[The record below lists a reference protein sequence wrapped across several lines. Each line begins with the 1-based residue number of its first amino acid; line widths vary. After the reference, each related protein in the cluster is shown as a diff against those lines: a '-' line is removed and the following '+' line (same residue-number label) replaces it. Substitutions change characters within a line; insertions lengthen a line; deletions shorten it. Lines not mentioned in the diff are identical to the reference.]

1 MGLEGRSFRHHGTD
15 DKTFDVLRLHPG
27 DRIEAHL
34 ARLPDEVAVAR
45 LAHAELRDPRPDQR
59 DASHARLP
67 QTLKSFQSCPR
78 ACIVLLRAV
87 YAKAWLRSQS
97 RSRPITTRRISE
109 VPPPGRRKRASRK

>member
-45 LAHAELRDPRPDQR
+45 LAHAELREPRPDQR
-59 DASHARLP
+59 DASHTRLP

-78 ACIVLLRAV
+78 ACMVLLV
-87 YAKAWLRSQS
+87 RS
-97 RSRPITTRRISE
+97 IRR
-109 VPPPGRRKRASRK
+109 PGRTDRKSTRLNSSHSQISYAVF